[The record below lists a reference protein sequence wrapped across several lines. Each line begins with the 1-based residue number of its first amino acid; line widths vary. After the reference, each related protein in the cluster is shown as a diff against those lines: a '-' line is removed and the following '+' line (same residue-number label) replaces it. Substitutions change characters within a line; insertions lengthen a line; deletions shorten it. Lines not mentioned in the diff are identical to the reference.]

1 MNRLL
6 SHIKLSFFFI
16 LFCLGASAQFYNGS
30 QMEFGKNRVQ
40 WQEVNW
46 TYYDY
51 EKYQIYFYEGGKEV
65 ANYVSRSAQKN
76 MEEIEKLF
84 DYQVEGKI
92 QFILYNKQSDFSQ
105 TNIGLSTD
113 EQYNIGGVTRIVASK
128 VSLYFEGDHSKI
140 EQQIRAGIAE
150 VLINQMMYGGN
161 AKDMLKNST
170 LLTLPDWYVQGL
182 ISYISTRWNSDID
195 SRVKDGILS
204 GKFNKFNRLTGV
216 DAVYAGHSIWNYIA
230 DTYGESVISN
240 ILYMTKVSRNIES
253 AFLFVLG
260 VSLKNL
266 SREWIDAY
274 YVKYQTEAEKN
285 RKLPDKAPVLA
296 KPKVAR
302 VYNQLKVS
310 PDGNSVIYVTNE
322 MGQYK
327 IWLYDLRKKKPK
339 RIKKVG
345 HKLDRINDYSYPILT
360 WHPSGKLFS
369 YITERKGE
377 ILLTTYS
384 LEERKKETRRIMNF
398 EKILDV
404 AYSQDGRKF
413 AMSAIQGGQS
423 DIFVFTVASNAY
435 EQITKDF
442 YDDLNPRFIHNT
454 REIAWSSNRTD
465 DTIRFENGRVIKDL
479 QVKKDIFVYDYMRRS
494 NVLKRLTN
502 TPNVEESYPAD
513 YDSVQIAYLSEAN
526 GIKNRYIA
534 HFDSVIS
541 YVDTSAH
548 YRYVATAMPIT
559 NYPRSISE
567 QDVSVRANKIAE
579 VVYHKGRYRM
589 YLTDLVPYTAL
600 KSIDLKNTT
609 FREKV
614 NKDMEKAAAAAAAA
628 QAKKDSLSKAP
639 PVKIINQP
647 APDLKRDSNAVD
659 INNYT
664 FDTFNGKA
672 KDVNKENE
680 KKPEE
685 QPRPVVAVADSAKKV
700 DAADKEFVLA
710 KQRNYNVY
718 FATDYIVSQ
727 LDNSFLNAGYQ
738 KFTGGGSPI
747 YLNPG
752 FNGFFKIG
760 LSDLFEDYR
769 IVAGARLSGDLN
781 SNEFFLSHEDR
792 RKNVDKQLV
801 LHRQALL
808 NISGLSSLVKVYTHE
823 AKYALRFP
831 FSEVTSLRPSLNLRN
846 DKTIFLSTDQNNLE
860 KPHDYQ
866 YAVSPKLEFVFDNTI
881 KKGLN
886 LYNGTRYKLFAEY
899 YQIWDVK
906 RTNGANGEVLKTT
919 KDHNMVV
926 LGLDIR
932 HYQKVHRDIIW
943 ANRLAASTS
952 LGSQKLIYYMGGVDN
967 WLNSPQFDRSTN
979 IDLTQNYAYQTL
991 ATNMRGFHQNV
1002 RNGNSFAVI
1011 NSELRVPVFRYL
1023 LNRPIKSDFINNF
1036 QVIGFGDIGTAWT
1049 DKSPYSPK
1057 NSLNTFTIY
1066 SKPLTITLNTRK
1078 EPIVGGYGWGLR
1090 SRVLGYFIRVDWAW
1104 GIEDLIV
1111 LPRVTYVSFS
1121 LDF

>member
-1 MNRLL
+1 MKRFIYHSILSLL
-6 SHIKLSFFFI
+6 FALI
-16 LFCLGASAQFYNGS
+16 LFPVRAQFYNGS
-30 QMEFGKNRVQ
+30 QTEFGKNRVQ
-40 WQEVNW
+40 WATMNW

-51 EKYQIYFYEGGKEV
+51 EKYQVYFYEGGREV
-65 ANYVSRSAQKN
+65 SNYVSRTAKKSI
-76 MEEIEKLF
+76 EEIEKLF
-84 DYQVEGKI
+84 DYQVDGKI

-105 TNIGLSTD
+105 SNIGLSTD
-113 EQYNIGGVTRIVASK
+113 EQYNIGGVTRIVGSK
-128 VSLYFEGDHSKI
+128 VSLYFEGDHAKL

-150 VLINQMMYGGN
+150 ILINQMMYGGN

-182 ISYISTRWNSDID
+182 VSYISVKWSPEID

-216 DAVYAGHSIWNYIA
+216 DAVYAGPSIWNYIA

-260 VSLKNL
+260 VSLRNL
-266 SREWIDAY
+266 SAEWLDSY
-274 YVKYQTEAEKN
+274 YVKYNTDAEKL
-285 RKLPDKAPVLA
+285 RTLPIQPAVMK
-296 KPKVAR
+296 KPRISR

-327 IWLYDLRKKKPK
+327 IWLYDLRTNKAK
-339 RIKKVG
+339 RIKKTG

-384 LEERKKETRRIMNF
+384 MEDRKKETRRIMNF

-413 AMSAIQGGQS
+413 AMSAVQGGQS

-454 REIAWSSNRTD
+454 KEIAFSSNRPT
-465 DTIRFENGRVIKDL
+465 DTIRFENAREIKE
-479 QVKKDIFVYDYMRRS
+479 VMPKKDIFVYDYVKRS

-502 TPNVEESYPAD
+502 TLLVEESNPAD
-513 YDSVQIAYLSEAN
+513 YDSTEISFLSESN
-526 GIKNRYIA
+526 GIRNRYIA
-534 HFDSVIS
+534 HFDSIIS
-541 YVDTSAH
+541 FVDTAAH
-548 YRYVATAMPIT
+548 YRYVAYPKPLT
-559 NYPRSISE
+559 NYSRNILE
-567 QDVSVRANKIAE
+567 QDVNVKANKIAE
-579 VVYHKGRYRM
+579 VIYHKGRYRM
-589 YLTDLVPYTAL
+589 FVNDLQPVTAL
-600 KSIDLKNTT
+600 KPVDLKNTAY
-609 FREKV
+609 REKV
-614 NKDMEKAAAAAAAA
+614 NRDFIKYTMAAAEKVAKAKDTSKVKTVVAEP
-628 QAKKDSLSKAP
+628 QPVKKDSGT
-639 PVKIINQP
+639 I
-647 APDLKRDSNAVD
+647 D

-664 FDTFNGKA
+664 FYDYA
-672 KDVNKENE
+672 KNKEAE
-680 KKPEE
+680 RKAEEAKKPAPAPEDTIKKPEPKLE
-685 QPRPVVAVADSAKKV
+685 
-700 DAADKEFVLA
+700 EFVLA

-718 FATDYIVSQ
+718 YATDYIVSQ

-781 SNEFFLSHEDR
+781 SNEYFLSHEDR
-792 RKNVDKQLV
+792 HKLVDKQVV

-808 NISGLSSLVKVYTHE
+808 NVTGLSSLVKVYTHE
-823 AKYALRFP
+823 AKYSLRYP
-831 FSEVTSLRPSLNLRN
+831 FSEVTSIRGSINLRN
-846 DKTIFLSTDQNNLE
+846 DKTIFLATDQNNLE
-860 KPHDYQ
+860 KPHDFQ
-866 YAVSPKLEFVFDNTI
+866 HSVSGKLEYVFDNTL

-886 LYNGTRYKLFAEY
+886 LYNGMRFKLFAEHY
-899 YQIWDVK
+899 LLWDVV
-906 RTNGANGEVLKTT
+906 RNTDPSGDIVRST
-919 KDHNMVV
+919 KDHNMTV
-926 LGLDIR
+926 LGCDFR
-932 HYQKVHRDIIW
+932 HYQKIHRDIIW
-943 ANRLAASTS
+943 ANRFAASTS
-952 LGSQKLIYYMGGVDN
+952 LGTQKLIYYMGGVDN
-967 WLNSPQFDRSTN
+967 WLNTPQFDRSVN
-979 IDLTQNYAYQTL
+979 IDPNQNYAYQTL
-991 ATNMRGFHQNV
+991 ATNMRGFFQNA

-1011 NSELRVPVFRYL
+1011 NSELRVPLFRYL
-1023 LNRPIKSDFINNF
+1023 MNRPIKSDFINNF

-1049 DKSPYSPK
+1049 DKSPYSSK
-1057 NSLNTFTIY
+1057 NSLNSFTIY
-1066 SKPLTITLNTRK
+1066 AKPLTITLNTRK
-1078 EPIVGGYGWGLR
+1078 EPIIGGYGWGLR
-1090 SRVLGYFIRVDWAW
+1090 SRVLGYFVRVDWAW
-1104 GIEDLIV
+1104 GVEDFTV